1 MAETVISAE
10 RDKDSVSEA
19 GAFLSERWGRLDPAV
34 CLVCG
39 SGWGKVVEDFGSG
52 ESLSYSEIPGMSQTT
67 VSGHAGNLHLR
78 ELGNKQ
84 FLVFQG
90 RRHYYEGVGWGPIR
104 FPILLA
110 KELGTETLFLTNAAG
125 GLSPSFEVA
134 DLMVLRDHLNFMP
147 VNPLIGPVL
156 HPDSPRFPDQSQ
168 VYDPELRRLLCEVGE
183 KHGVRIHQGSY
194 LALSG
199 PAFETPAE
207 ISAFAKLGADA
218 VGMSTVPE
226 AMLGNALGMK
236 VVGLSCISNLA
247 AGISEEPLS
256 HDDVEKAS
264 AEALPKMKRVVRG
277 FLEELLAQGLD

>member
-10 RDKDSVSEA
+10 RDKDSVTEA

-183 KHGVRIHQGSY
+183 KHGVLIHQGSY

-226 AMLGNALGMK
+226 AMLGNSLGMK

>member
-10 RDKDSVSEA
+10 RDKDSVTEA

-90 RRHYYEGVGWGPIR
+90 RRHYFEGVGWGPIR

-183 KHGVRIHQGSY
+183 KYGVRIHQGSY

>member
-10 RDKDSVSEA
+10 RDKDSVTEA

-90 RRHYYEGVGWGPIR
+90 RRHYYEGVGWGPVR

-110 KELGTETLFLTNAAG
+110 KELGTETL
-125 GLSPSFEVA
+125 P
-134 DLMVLRDHLNFMP
+134 
-147 VNPLIGPVL
+147 
-156 HPDSPRFPDQSQ
+156 
-168 VYDPELRRLLCEVGE
+168 
-183 KHGVRIHQGSY
+183 
-194 LALSG
+194 
-199 PAFETPAE
+199 
-207 ISAFAKLGADA
+207 
-218 VGMSTVPE
+218 
-226 AMLGNALGMK
+226 
-236 VVGLSCISNLA
+236 
-247 AGISEEPLS
+247 
-256 HDDVEKAS
+256 
-264 AEALPKMKRVVRG
+264 
-277 FLEELLAQGLD
+277 

>member
-1 MAETVISAE
+1 M
-10 RDKDSVSEA
+10 
-19 GAFLSERWGRLDPAV
+19 
-34 CLVCG
+34 
-39 SGWGKVVEDFGSG
+39 
-52 ESLSYSEIPGMSQTT
+52 
-67 VSGHAGNLHLR
+67 
-78 ELGNKQ
+78 
-84 FLVFQG
+84 
-90 RRHYYEGVGWGPIR
+90 
-104 FPILLA
+104 
-110 KELGTETLFLTNAAG
+110 
-125 GLSPSFEVA
+125 
-134 DLMVLRDHLNFMP
+134 
-147 VNPLIGPVL
+147 
-156 HPDSPRFPDQSQ
+156 
-168 VYDPELRRLLCEVGE
+168 GE

-226 AMLGNALGMK
+226 AMLGNALSMK